1 MDVLTRDV
9 VALAKK
15 YARELLPR
23 EAEMLALIEYA
34 ACVGAQL
41 LAPAGKLDA
50 LPDIGHLYDEMLV
63 VFLKHR

>member
-1 MDVLTRDV
+1 MSQ
-9 VALAKK
+9 
-15 YARELLPR
+15 ARVTQQRPR
-23 EAEMLALIEYA
+23 EAETLALIEYA
-34 ACVGAQL
+34 AFVGAQL